1 MFHVFLA
8 ESRKLR
14 RPTLLYSTM
23 LMVAGISALFT
34 ALLYLLINS
43 RDGNGRRGASI
54 SALTL
59 SRSNGLV
66 SGFTSTVT
74 LLGIVALCIFAAQ
87 TAQEYTF
94 GTLRNLLVRQPSRMK
109 ILLGKYLSMAFFAL
123 VMDFLS
129 LIVSVGLSYALAGHA
144 HVSTSAW
151 SSAAGLHALVQ
162 GFGNVFIATIGF
174 GTLGM
179 ILGLL
184 LRSPISSIA
193 IGVIWVLIIESLL
206 SAVIKNADRWLPGAL
221 IGAVGNGGD
230 VGLSYSRSLGLSIL
244 YLLAGS
250 AVVAYLFKRRDVAN

>member
-14 RPTLLYSTM
+14 RPTLLFST
-23 LMVAGISALFT
+23 LLTVVGISGLFT
-34 ALLYLLINS
+34 SLLFLLINS
-43 RDGNGRRGASI
+43 RSGNGRRGELINAS
-54 SALTL
+54 TL
-59 SRSNGLV
+59 SLPNGLV
-66 SGFTSTVT
+66 VGFTSTVT
-74 LLGIVALCIFAAQ
+74 LLGVVALCIFAAQ

-109 ILLGKYLSMAFFAL
+109 ILLGKYLSMALFAL
-123 VMDFLS
+123 VMDVLS
-129 LIVSVGLSYALAGHA
+129 LIVSVALSYGLAGHA

-151 SSAAGLHALVQ
+151 STGAGFQALAQ
-162 GFGNVFIATIGF
+162 GFGNVFLATMGF

-193 IGVIWVLIIESLL
+193 IGVIWVLIVENLL
-206 SAVIKNADRWLPGAL
+206 TLVIKDANLWLPGSL

-230 VGLSYSRSLGLSIL
+230 IGITYPHALLFSAL
-244 YLLAGS
+244 YLLVGAGIVS
-250 AVVAYLFKRRDVAN
+250 VLFKRRDVAN